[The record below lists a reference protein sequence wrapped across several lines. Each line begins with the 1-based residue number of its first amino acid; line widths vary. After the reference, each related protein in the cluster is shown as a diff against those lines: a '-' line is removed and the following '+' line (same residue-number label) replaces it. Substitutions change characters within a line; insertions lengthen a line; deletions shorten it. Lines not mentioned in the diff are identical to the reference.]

1 MSSTSQFGARL
12 RAVAVAGL
20 LSIPSY
26 HVFAEGETTVPDVVV
41 SATRSEQS
49 GVTIPAS
56 IAIITREQI
65 EKSGSRHLADVLR
78 GQGGI
83 QISDPFGDGSR
94 TTVGMRGFG
103 ESANANTLI
112 LVDGR
117 RLNNMDIG
125 VPDLNSISLKD
136 VRRVEIIQ
144 GSAGTLYGDQAVGG
158 IINIITEAPA
168 AFHAFAEA
176 GYGSYESYSARTGVS
191 HLLDNGFSY
200 RMTLEKKESDNY
212 RDNNALSY
220 ENIVGRLGY
229 EHDDGSVFFDFQ
241 HVDEDLD
248 TPAALLA
255 AEVAANRRQVTA
267 DFVNDFSD
275 TETTV
280 LRIGGDHVLNDYW
293 SFQAEL
299 TNREV
304 ETEFVLSFR
313 DLPDTRLN
321 FQNRHLVT
329 FNPRLIGA
337 YPTGNG
343 DLLFTFGY
351 DQEWAD
357 YKIDSVVGVQR
368 NNQDARGL
376 YGQAVIPILPRT
388 TLTLGARRASVRND
402 LINKCAFPAG
412 CPFFNG
418 IEINDSEVVTEQG
431 LAFRPTVNWRLF
443 VRRDE
448 NVRFAKVDEYTNP
461 PPGVILQTQTGESY
475 ETGVE
480 WSYAGHSAK
489 ALFYRLDLDNEIAF
503 APGLGA
509 FGFGANINLAQTRRD
524 GVIVEGAWQATDALR
539 LMASYS
545 FIDARV
551 TAGLFEGNRVP
562 YVAENIAKASAT
574 YQLTPYWNVFGE
586 VQGVSER
593 VFSGDF
599 DKVLGELPG
608 YGVVN
613 FATDLHY
620 QGWTLS
626 ARVNNLLDNEYSDF
640 GARANLF
647 PPPTFA
653 PVVQESF
660 FPSPER
666 NFWLTLRYDYD

>member
-1 MSSTSQFGARL
+1 MVSVKYFCAPLG
-12 RAVAVAGL
+12 VAVALYVAPVSGVL
-20 LSIPSY
+20 GQEL
-26 HVFAEGETTVPDVVV
+26 TTVPDVVV

-49 GVTIPAS
+49 TVTIPAS
-56 IAIITREQI
+56 ITIITREQL
-65 EKSGSRHLADVLR
+65 ERSGSRHLADVLR

-94 TTVGMRGFG
+94 TSVGMRGFG
-103 ESANANTLI
+103 ETANANTLI

-117 RLNNMDIG
+117 RLNNIDIG

-158 IINIITEAPA
+158 VINIITETPGD
-168 AFHAFAEA
+168 FSAFAQA
-176 GYGSYESYSARTGVS
+176 GYGSYQTYSGRAGVS

-200 RMTLEKKESDNY
+200 RFSFEKKESDNY
-212 RDNNALSY
+212 RDNNALNY
-220 ENIVGRLGY
+220 ENIAGRLGY
-229 EHDDGSVFFDFQ
+229 EHANGSVFFDWQ

-248 TPAALLA
+248 TPAALFA
-255 AEVAANRRQVTA
+255 AEVAADRRQVTV

-280 LRIGGDHVLNDYW
+280 MRISGDQGLTDYW
-293 SFQAEL
+293 SFQADL

-313 DLPDTRLN
+313 GFPDTRVN

-337 YPTGNG
+337 YPTRNG
-343 DLLFTFGY
+343 DMLFTFGY

-357 YKIDSVVGVQR
+357 YKINSVVGEQR
-368 NNQDARGL
+368 NEQDARGL
-376 YGQAVIPILPRT
+376 YGQAVFPILPRT

-402 LINKCAFPAG
+402 LIDDFTFLA
-412 CPFFNG
+412 G
-418 IEINDSEVVTEQG
+418 IEINDSEVVSEQG
-431 LAFRPTVNWRLF
+431 LAFRPTDNWRLF

-461 PPGVILQTQTGESY
+461 TPGVVLKTQFGESY
-475 ETGVE
+475 ETGIE
-480 WSYAGHSAK
+480 WNQAGHSAK
-489 ALFYRLDLDNEIAF
+489 AVFYRLNIDDEIAF
-503 APGLGA
+503 APGAGA
-509 FGFGANINLAQTRRD
+509 FGLGANINLDQTRRD
-524 GVIVEGAWQATDALR
+524 GFIVEGAWQATEALR
-539 LMASYS
+539 LVGSYS

-551 TAGLFEGNRVP
+551 TAGLLTGNKVP
-562 YVAENIAKASAT
+562 YVAEHTAKASAT
-574 YQLTPYWNVFGE
+574 YRLTPYWNMFAE

-613 FATDLHY
+613 LATDVHY
-620 QGWTLS
+620 KGWTLT

-640 GARANLF
+640 GARATLF

-653 PVVQESF
+653 PVELESF

-666 NFWLTLRYDYD
+666 NFWLTVRYDYD